1 MHKRVHSSLRY
12 LTPAEF
18 EAQWLS
24 ATLDSK
30 VPL

>member
-1 MHKRVHSSLRY
+1 VHSSLRY

-18 EAQWLS
+18 ETQYIS